1 MKIKY
6 KILILFIPLILL
18 TNCSSIKETLAN
30 KKKSQG
36 AEEFLIE
43 KKRPLSMP
51 PEFNELPI
59 PKNSEIVSE
68 QKDQDEISLIKKL
81 KKDKK
86 VFSGEKSKTEE
97 KILEKILD

>member
-6 KILILFIPLILL
+6 KIITLIIPLILL
-18 TNCSSIKETLAN
+18 SNCSSIKDTFAV

-43 KKRPLSMP
+43 KKNPLSMP
-51 PEFNELPI
+51 PDFNELPI
-59 PKNSEIVSE
+59 PKNSEVASE
-68 QKDQDEISLIKKL
+68 QKDQDEISLLKKL
-81 KKDKK
+81 KKEKK
-86 VFSGEKSKTEE
+86 VFTGEKSKTEQ